1 MIVFHAK
8 PLLISSNLNW
18 QYESHLNNPNLLGS
32 ISKSGLFRPLFKSD
46 SLKLNSKQ
54 LLESISKV
62 SKGTLATFASQP
74 KELNKALFAAKKLGL
89 ELSQVEQIADGLL
102 DIESSIQSEF
112 EGS

>member
-1 MIVFHAK
+1 LIVFHAK

-54 LLESISKV
+54 LLFLSTITGIPFKEASR
-62 SKGTLATFASQP
+62 ATWL
-74 KELNKALFAAKKLGL
+74 LNA
-89 ELSQVEQIADGLL
+89 II
-102 DIESSIQSEF
+102 IEAFWRSSSSETF
-112 EGS
+112 